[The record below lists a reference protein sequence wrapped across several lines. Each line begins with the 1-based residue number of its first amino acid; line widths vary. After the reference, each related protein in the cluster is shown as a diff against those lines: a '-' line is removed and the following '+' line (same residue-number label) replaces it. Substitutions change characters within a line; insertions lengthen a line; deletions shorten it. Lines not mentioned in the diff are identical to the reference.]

1 MSYTHAAWIHKHS
14 KRMDGA
20 LRTHLIQRYQT
31 LRRVPCFLHH
41 LATHVIH
48 VLSRTRV
55 LIKMSPSSTA
65 SLQWAE
71 KWMYEIGCPTMK
83 YFHSIGMFAAQ
94 LSLSQL
100 QSLLEMPSVEKVYL
114 DRKVHALLDTA
125 VPSVGAPQVWSG
137 GNEGEGVTIAVVDT
151 GIHPHPDLTQPTN
164 RIIAFKDFVKGK
176 TNPYDDNGHGTHCA
190 GCAAGNGYRSSGK
203 YRGAAPKARLVGVKV
218 LDKMG
223 SGSLSTVIEGIQW
236 CIDHRDEYGIR
247 VISLSLGSTSQHS
260 YKDDPVCQAVEEAW
274 NHGITVVVAAGNE
287 GPEPRT
293 IASPGIHPRVITV
306 GATDDHSTV
315 DNSDNTIASFSS
327 RGPTI
332 DGIVKPDLVAP
343 GSQITSLRVKRSYLD
358 KMSPD
363 RRVGDNYTSLSG
375 TSMATPIVAG
385 VAALILTSDPA
396 LTPDQVKQQ
405 LLEKAQDLKFPENEQ
420 GRGQVRA

>member
-1 MSYTHAAWIHKHS
+1 
-14 KRMDGA
+14 MDAA
-20 LRTHLIQRYQT
+20 LRTFLIQRYQK
-31 LRRVPCFLHH
+31 LRRVPCFLHN
-41 LATHVIH
+41 LTNRVINE
-48 VLSRTRV
+48 LSRTRV
-55 LIKMSPSSTA
+55 LIKMSHTSTA

-71 KWMYEIGCPTMK
+71 EWMSETSRPTMK
-83 YFHSIGMFAAQ
+83 HFHSIGVFAAR

-100 QSLLEMPSVEKVYL
+100 QSILEMPSVEKVYL
-114 DRKVHALLDTA
+114 DRKVYALLDTA

-176 TNPYDDNGHGTHCA
+176 TDPYDDNGHGTHCA
-190 GCAAGNGYRSSGK
+190 GCAAGNGYRSDGK
-203 YRGAAPKARLVGVKV
+203 YRGSAPKARLVGVKV

-223 SGSLSTVIEGIQW
+223 SGSLSSVIEGIQW
-236 CIDHRDEYGIR
+236 CIDHRDKYGIR
-247 VISLSLGSTSQHS
+247 VISLSLGSTSQLS
-260 YKDDPVCQAVEEAW
+260 YKDDPVCQAVEAAW

-306 GATDDHSTV
+306 GASDDHSTV
-315 DNSDNTIASFSS
+315 DNRDNTIAQFSS

-343 GSQITSLRVKRSYLD
+343 GTQITSLRVKRSYLD
-358 KMSPD
+358 KTAPD
-363 RRVGDNYTSLSG
+363 SQVDGDYTSLSG

-385 VAALILTSDPA
+385 IAALLLTSDPT
-396 LTPDQVKQQ
+396 LTPDQVKQR
-405 LLEKAQDLKFPENEQ
+405 LLENAQDLKFPENEQ
-420 GRGQVRA
+420 GRGQVSA